1 MHAGALGPSPFEARR
16 KGAEH
21 LRVTDQVRSEPMQKW
36 NLIIDVAECT
46 NCQLCT
52 LAAMD
57 EYVGNDW
64 PGIAASMPR
73 HGHRWIDILQKERGQ
88 VTGGATGQSPMID
101 IAYVPTL
108 CNHCD
113 NAPCLAKGGDAV
125 KKRDDGIVIIDP
137 VNAKGRKDL
146 VESCPYGHIWWNEE
160 LQLPQIWP
168 FDAHLI
174 DQGWQ
179 QTRGQQACPTGAM
192 RAIKVEDKEMARLAR
207 EQQLEVMKPEAGTKP
222 RVYYKNLWRYTK
234 CFIGGSVSAEMNGMV
249 DCVEGATVHLVKD
262 GVTIETTVTDNYGD
276 FKFDKLDENSGR
288 YTVEVLSNGRTRTV
302 DAELGASLNLGEI
315 RL

>member
-1 MHAGALGPSPFEARR
+1 
-16 KGAEH
+16 
-21 LRVTDQVRSEPMQKW
+21 
-36 NLIIDVAECT
+36 
-46 NCQLCT
+46 
-52 LAAMD
+52 MD

-64 PGIAASMPR
+64 PGIAAPMPR

-88 VTGGATGQSPMID
+88 APMID
-101 IAYVPTL
+101 IAYVPTM

-125 KKRDDGIVIIDP
+125 KKRADGIVIIDP
-137 VNAKGRKDL
+137 DKAKGRKDL

-168 FDAHLI
+168 FDAHLL

-192 RAIKVEDKEMARLAR
+192 RAIKVEDDEMARMAR
-207 EQQLEVMKPEAGTKP
+207 DESLEVMKPEAGTKP
-222 RVYYKNLWRYTK
+222 RVYYRNLWRYSK
-234 CFIGGSVSAEMNGMV
+234 SFIGGSVATEVGGIV
-249 DCVEGATVHLVKD
+249 DCVEGADVHLIKN
-262 GVTIETTVTDNYGD
+262 GETIARTTTDNYGD
-276 FKFDKLDENSGR
+276 FKFDKLDEDSGR
-288 YTVEVLSNGRTRTV
+288 YTVTVMANGKTKML
-302 DAELGASLNLGEI
+302 DASLGPSVFLGEI